1 MFTNQPRHN
10 PALAVYDVLEVKL
23 KIRDRLIAKGL
34 QLTDANAVVE
44 KASILI
50 DPSVL
55 KNHSVMDSL
64 LDEYALTI
72 SRLRKYTL
80 DNKLPEALFIN
91 MAHGV
96 ALAISKK

>member
-1 MFTNQPRHN
+1 MFTTKPRHN
-10 PALAVYDVLEVKL
+10 PALDVYDVLEVKL
-23 KIRDRLIAKGL
+23 KIRDRLITKGL

-55 KNHSVMDSL
+55 KNYSVL
-64 LDEYALTI
+64 EAILDEYALTI

-80 DNKLPEALFIN
+80 DNNLPHTLFLN

-96 ALAISKK
+96 ALAISKQ